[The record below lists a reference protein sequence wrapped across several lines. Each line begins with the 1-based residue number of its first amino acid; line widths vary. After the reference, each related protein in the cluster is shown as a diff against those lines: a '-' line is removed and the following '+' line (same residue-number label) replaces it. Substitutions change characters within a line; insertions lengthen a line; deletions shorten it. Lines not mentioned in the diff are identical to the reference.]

1 MAQTAADTADILEQA
16 LMAVAEADE
25 DITPHFFRRL
35 FERHPEQQ
43 ASFYHPTVT
52 CGTMVNE
59 MIELLMAL
67 GAEERW
73 VENSTQ
79 SLVMAHRCYGDI
91 ALPLYGESLDLLIDT
106 FADLAGNRWTP
117 EFDSAWRNVARRFK
131 TIIEQAY

>member
-1 MAQTAADTADILEQA
+1 MEQTPADTADILEHA

-25 DITPHFFRRL
+25 DITPHFFKRL
-35 FERHPEQQ
+35 FDRHPEQQ
-43 ASFYHPTVT
+43 ASFYHPAVT

-59 MIELLMAL
+59 MIELLTAL
-67 GAEERW
+67 AAEERW
-73 VENSTQ
+73 VDGSTQ

-106 FADLAGNRWTP
+106 FADLAGDRWTP
-117 EFDSAWRNVARRFK
+117 EFDMAWRAVAQRFK